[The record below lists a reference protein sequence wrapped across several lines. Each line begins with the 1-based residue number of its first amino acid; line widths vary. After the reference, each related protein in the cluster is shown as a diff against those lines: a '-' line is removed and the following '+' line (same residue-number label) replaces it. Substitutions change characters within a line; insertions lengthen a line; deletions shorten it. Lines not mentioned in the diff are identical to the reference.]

1 MSLSTPDQLSQE
13 AQSHLEQGR
22 AAEAVPLYL
31 RAIEQDADHAAAH
44 EGVALASSL
53 TSDWETA
60 EKHFAKLIQLQPLEA
75 RHYINL
81 GTMYNRKG
89 DFQKAVDTLRRALQR
104 DRKNANGYFNLGLAY
119 RKLKQTAMSVSA
131 YKEAIK
137 ISPEFAEA
145 YMNLANVMVD
155 MGSLQQ
161 AVQMFKKAL
170 IIRPDFEKAKRG
182 LQKAEAAFQQAK
194 NAESPFGRL
203 VAGETRAKAVQ
214 TVERELSEDERDADR
229 LAVWTLMSELDQLTR
244 DCAEHLESSLER
256 KLHDLHVIITSNEID
271 TGLNRTSQEFSE
283 SLKRWQGLRQQLRRK
298 VLELRAHEELIV
310 APQIDVP

>member
-1 MSLSTPDQLSQE
+1 MSATTSDKLCQE
-13 AQSHLEQGR
+13 AQGHLEEGR
-22 AAEAVPLYL
+22 AAESVPLFL
-31 RAIEQDADHAAAH
+31 RAIEQDADHAVAH

-53 TSDWETA
+53 SSDWATA

-104 DRKNANGYFNLGLAY
+104 DRKNAHGYFNLGLAY

-145 YMNLANVMVD
+145 YMNLANVMMD

-170 IIRPDFEKAKRG
+170 EIRPEFAKAQRG
-182 LQKAEAAFQQAK
+182 LEKAEAAFKQAK

-203 VAGETRAKAVQ
+203 VAAETRAKAVQ
-214 TVERELSEDERDADR
+214 TLERELSDDERKADR
-229 LAVWTLMSELDQLTR
+229 LAVRTLMGELDQLTR
-244 DCAEHLESSLER
+244 DAAEHLESGLER
-256 KLHDLHVIITSNEID
+256 KLHDLLVIITSNQVD
-271 TGLNRTSQEFSE
+271 TALNHTSQEFRE
-283 SLKRWQGLRQQLRRK
+283 SLDRWQELRQQLRRK
-298 VLELRAHEELIV
+298 VLELRAHEELMV
-310 APQIDVP
+310 APQIDAP